1 MQKRKESYMDTF
13 EKLEYEQRNIII
25 SKLEGKAVDYTQLR
39 NAAKEHSEATGTV
52 LSYKGSEKELWRSVT
67 MYLRKVLMNK

>member
-1 MQKRKESYMDTF
+1 MDTF
-13 EKLEYEQRNIII
+13 EKLEYEQRNIIS

-52 LSYKGSEKELWRSVT
+52 LNYKGSEKELWRSIT
-67 MYLRKVLMNK
+67 MYLRKVLIGK